1 MPYFIREKSNGF
13 FSLKIKNVK
22 ASSFVKTLIPYLP
35 KLNLP
40 FFTFVIHGTIGFSPS
55 MPYTVR
61 KRKNKNKFKKGSL
74 SFRATFE

>member
-13 FSLKIKNVK
+13 AFFVEDKNVK

-40 FFTFVIHGTIGFSPS
+40 FFTFVIHATIGFSPS
-55 MPYTVR
+55 MPYT
-61 KRKNKNKFKKGSL
+61 
-74 SFRATFE
+74 